1 MDDFTTNDFPN
12 LSTEDQRK
20 CVTAI
25 AKIVHP
31 EWTDVRE
38 PAHPKHRGRPAGVVN
53 KRQPSFWEP
62 QGEHE
67 SPPKKHKAGPS
78 STAPPKSLIKS
89 ARKYHSIIPK
99 WLHEHV
105 HGFWEIRSDGHC
117 GFRSIA
123 HGLGWGQ
130 DRWGQVRKGMM
141 NIIGD
146 EAGLLQAHWG
156 SNSYYEMKCMLNCFD
171 DWADPYYWFSLPDM
185 GAIVAT
191 AFNVA
196 LVSIGLNNSFTYL
209 PVKAAVGHDPAQKL
223 QMVAILH
230 LHKEK
235 HWVAV

>member
-1 MDDFTTNDFPN
+1 MNDFPN

-25 AKIVHP
+25 SKIVHP
-31 EWTDVRE
+31 EWTDVKE
-38 PAHPKHRGRPAGVVN
+38 PAHPKHKGRPAGAVN
-53 KRQPSFWEP
+53 KRQPSFWEKP
-62 QGEHE
+62 PGEDYE

-105 HGFWEIRSDGHC
+105 HGFWEISSDGHC

-130 DRWGQVRKGMM
+130 NSWDRVRSIMLTTLSE
-141 NIIGD
+141 
-146 EAGLLQAHWG
+146 EAHLLKDHWG
-156 SNSYYEMKCMLNCFD
+156 TGDYYDMTCKLHCFT
-171 DWADPYYWFSLPDM
+171 DWANEENWFSLPDM
-185 GAIVAT
+185 GAIAAT

-209 PVKAAVGHDPAQKL
+209 PVKAALGHDPAQKL
-223 QMVAILH
+223 DMIAILH
-230 LHKEK
+230 LQKEK